1 MHSTL
6 AAIKN
11 HAEPVM
17 ALDVSPN
24 KRFVYSGG
32 GDNLLVRSELNFT
45 VAPSQ
50 SQSQSQGS
58 FDTLTSLPSCD
69 NSSLQFHQ
77 EVKLKT
83 AGAVHTDCYIL
94 YYLYDVGMLI

>member
-24 KRFVYSGG
+24 ERFVYSGG
-32 GDNLLVRSELNFT
+32 GDNLLVRSELNNST
-45 VAPSQ
+45 VAP